1 MWVVLL
7 PRRHSAAPAHIL
19 VSVTVKVLPSSR
31 GWKPGMLLNI
41 LKCTRD
47 TANVTWY
54 DVLIV
59 PKLRQLT

>member
-1 MWVVLL
+1 MGVVLL

-41 LKCTRD
+41 LKCTRE
-47 TANVTWY
+47 TYSKCHLV
-54 DVLIV
+54 
-59 PKLRQLT
+59 